1 MKKLIAGLVCGA
13 VMLAGFLPAA
23 FAVSSASVSMQASAE
38 QAAAT
43 LNLSNSAQEIT
54 AVSLSFQVNVT
65 SGTSDKTSVWFAF
78 DNSLPANI
86 QEYRYNASTGRL
98 TLYLSG
104 KDALFKE
111 NSSLLGNIKASSQ
124 EGGVTLSVEPIAD
137 SLKLVNTAHETMNAP
152 TMDGSGAVELVVGDG
167 GENAKP
173 KVDFTALANAIASAE
188 SKDASQYTTESWN
201 ALQAAL
207 RSAKAVLASADST
220 QESVDSA
227 TNALNAAIH
236 GLVSVNN
243 GSGSSSSAPTTPTNP
258 TNPTTPTNPS
268 TGGNQVVTVTTS
280 AAKPS
285 ASSKKPTSS
294 SSSSSSSDASGSS
307 QSTASSSKKPASSSA
322 ASSETG
328 ASSQN
333 TANNETKPKNNDAI
347 VNTIMMVVIGLLV
360 IAIIGIGIAIVIARK
375 RRS

>member
-137 SLKLVNTAHETMNAP
+137 SLKLVNTAHETMSAP

-243 GSGSSSSAPTTPTNP
+243 GSGSSSSAPTTPANP
-258 TNPTTPTNPS
+258 TNPTNPS

-347 VNTIMMVVIGLLV
+347 VNTIMMVVSGLLV

>member
-243 GSGSSSSAPTTPTNP
+243 GSGSSSSAPTTPA
-258 TNPTTPTNPS
+258 NPTTPTNPS
-268 TGGNQVVTVTTS
+268 TGGNQVVTATTS

-347 VNTIMMVVIGLLV
+347 VNTIMMVVSGLLV

>member
-243 GSGSSSSAPTTPTNP
+243 GSGSSSSAPTTPA
-258 TNPTTPTNPS
+258 NPTTPTNPS
-268 TGGNQVVTVTTS
+268 TGGNQVVTVTSS
-280 AAKPS
+280 AVKPS
-285 ASSKKPTSS
+285 ASSKKPISS

-347 VNTIMMVVIGLLV
+347 VNTIMMVVSGLLV

>member
-227 TNALNAAIH
+227 TNTLNAAIH

-268 TGGNQVVTVTTS
+268 TGGNQIATVTNS

>member
-137 SLKLVNTAHETMNAP
+137 SLKLVNTAHETMSAP

-243 GSGSSSSAPTTPTNP
+243 GSGSSSSAPTTPANP
-258 TNPTTPTNPS
+258 TNPTNPS
-268 TGGNQVVTVTTS
+268 TGGNQVVTVTSS

>member
-268 TGGNQVVTVTTS
+268 TGGNQIATVTTS

-347 VNTIMMVVIGLLV
+347 VNTIMMVVSGLLV

>member
-137 SLKLVNTAHETMNAP
+137 SLKLVNTAHETMSAP

-243 GSGSSSSAPTTPTNP
+243 GSGSSSSAPTTPANP
-258 TNPTTPTNPS
+258 TNPTNPS
-268 TGGNQVVTVTTS
+268 TGGNQVVTATTS

-285 ASSKKPTSS
+285 ASSKKPPSS

>member
-137 SLKLVNTAHETMNAP
+137 SLKLVNTAHETMSAP

-243 GSGSSSSAPTTPTNP
+243 GSGSSSSAPTTPA
-258 TNPTTPTNPS
+258 NPTTPTNPS
-268 TGGNQVVTVTTS
+268 TGGNQVVTATSS

>member
-347 VNTIMMVVIGLLV
+347 VNTIMMVVSGLLV

>member
-243 GSGSSSSAPTTPTNP
+243 GSGSSSSAPTTPANP

-347 VNTIMMVVIGLLV
+347 VNTIMMVVSGLLV

>member
-243 GSGSSSSAPTTPTNP
+243 GSGSSSSAPTTPANP
-258 TNPTTPTNPS
+258 TNPTNPS
-268 TGGNQVVTVTTS
+268 TGGNQVVTVTSS
-280 AAKPS
+280 AVKPS
-285 ASSKKPTSS
+285 ASSKKTTSS

>member
-23 FAVSSASVSMQASAE
+23 FAVSSASVSIQASAE

-137 SLKLVNTAHETMNAP
+137 SLKLVNTAHETMSAP

-243 GSGSSSSAPTTPTNP
+243 GSGSSSSAPTTPANP
-258 TNPTTPTNPS
+258 TNPTNPS
-268 TGGNQVVTVTTS
+268 TGGNQVVTVTSS
-280 AAKPS
+280 AVKPS

>member
-227 TNALNAAIH
+227 TNTLNAAIH

-243 GSGSSSSAPTTPTNP
+243 GSGSSSSAPTTPA
-258 TNPTTPTNPS
+258 NPTTPTNPS
-268 TGGNQVVTVTTS
+268 TGGNQIATVTNS

>member
-243 GSGSSSSAPTTPTNP
+243 GSGSSSSAPTTPA
-258 TNPTTPTNPS
+258 NPTTPTNPS
-268 TGGNQVVTVTTS
+268 TGGNQLVTVTSS

>member
-111 NSSLLGNIKASSQ
+111 NSSLLGSIKASSQ

-173 KVDFTALANAIASAE
+173 KVDFTALTNAIASAE

-268 TGGNQVVTVTTS
+268 TGGNQIATVTTS

-347 VNTIMMVVIGLLV
+347 VNTIMMVVSGLLV

>member
-111 NSSLLGNIKASSQ
+111 SSSLLGNIKASSQ

-243 GSGSSSSAPTTPTNP
+243 GSGSSSPAPTTPTNP
-258 TNPTTPTNPS
+258 TNPTNPS

-347 VNTIMMVVIGLLV
+347 VNTIMMVVSGLLV

>member
-111 NSSLLGNIKASSQ
+111 NSSLLGSIKASSQ

-243 GSGSSSSAPTTPTNP
+243 GSGSSSSAPTTPANP
-258 TNPTTPTNPS
+258 TNPTNPS
-268 TGGNQVVTVTTS
+268 TGGNQVVTVTSS

>member
-243 GSGSSSSAPTTPTNP
+243 GSGSSSSAPTTPA
-258 TNPTTPTNPS
+258 NPTTPTNPS

>member
-111 NSSLLGNIKASSQ
+111 NSSLLGSIKASSQ

-207 RSAKAVLASADST
+207 CSAKAVLASADST

-243 GSGSSSSAPTTPTNP
+243 GSGSSSSAPTTPANP
-258 TNPTTPTNPS
+258 TNPTNPS
-268 TGGNQVVTVTTS
+268 TGGNQVVTVTSS
-280 AAKPS
+280 AVKPS

-347 VNTIMMVVIGLLV
+347 VNTIMMVVSGLLV

>member
-111 NSSLLGNIKASSQ
+111 NSSLLGSIKASSQ

-243 GSGSSSSAPTTPTNP
+243 GSGSSSSAPTTPANP
-258 TNPTTPTNPS
+258 TNPTNPS
-268 TGGNQVVTVTTS
+268 TGGNQVVTVTSS
-280 AAKPS
+280 AVKPS

-347 VNTIMMVVIGLLV
+347 VNTIMMVVSGLLV

>member
-137 SLKLVNTAHETMNAP
+137 SLKLVNTAHETMSAP

-243 GSGSSSSAPTTPTNP
+243 GSGSSSSAPTTPA
-258 TNPTTPTNPS
+258 NPTTPTNPS
-268 TGGNQVVTVTTS
+268 TGGNQVVTVTSS
-280 AAKPS
+280 AVKPS

>member
-111 NSSLLGNIKASSQ
+111 SSSLLGNIKASSQ

-243 GSGSSSSAPTTPTNP
+243 GSGSSSSAPTTPA
-258 TNPTTPTNPS
+258 NPTTPTNPS
-268 TGGNQVVTVTTS
+268 TGGNQVVTATTS

-347 VNTIMMVVIGLLV
+347 VNTIMMVVSGLLV

>member
-243 GSGSSSSAPTTPTNP
+243 GSGSSSSAPTTPANP

-268 TGGNQVVTVTTS
+268 TGGNQIATVTTS

-347 VNTIMMVVIGLLV
+347 VNTIMMVVSGLLV

>member
-243 GSGSSSSAPTTPTNP
+243 GSGSSSPAPTTPTNP
-258 TNPTTPTNPS
+258 TNPTNPS

-307 QSTASSSKKPASSSA
+307 QPTASSSKKPASSSA

>member
-104 KDALFKE
+104 KAALFKE

-243 GSGSSSSAPTTPTNP
+243 GSGSSSSAPTTPANP
-258 TNPTTPTNPS
+258 TNPTNPS
-268 TGGNQVVTVTTS
+268 TGGNQVVTVTSS
-280 AAKPS
+280 AVKPS

-347 VNTIMMVVIGLLV
+347 VNTIMIVVSGLLV
-360 IAIIGIGIAIVIARK
+360 IAIIGIGIAIFIARK

>member
-137 SLKLVNTAHETMNAP
+137 SLKLVNTAHETMSAP

-243 GSGSSSSAPTTPTNP
+243 GSGSSSSAPTTPA
-258 TNPTTPTNPS
+258 NPTTPTNPS
-268 TGGNQVVTVTTS
+268 TGGNQVVTTTTS

>member
-243 GSGSSSSAPTTPTNP
+243 GSGSSSSAPTTPA
-258 TNPTTPTNPS
+258 NPTTPTNPS

-347 VNTIMMVVIGLLV
+347 VNTIMMVVSGLLV

>member
-258 TNPTTPTNPS
+258 ANPTTPTNPS

-347 VNTIMMVVIGLLV
+347 VNTIMMVVSGLLV

>member
-137 SLKLVNTAHETMNAP
+137 SLKLVNTAHETMSAP

-243 GSGSSSSAPTTPTNP
+243 GSGSSSSAPTTPA
-258 TNPTTPTNPS
+258 NPTTPTNPS

-347 VNTIMMVVIGLLV
+347 VNTIMMVVSGLLV

-375 RRS
+375 HRS

>member
-243 GSGSSSSAPTTPTNP
+243 GSGSSSSAPTTPANP
-258 TNPTTPTNPS
+258 TNPTNPS
-268 TGGNQVVTVTTS
+268 TGGNQVVTVTSS
-280 AAKPS
+280 AVKPS

>member
-333 TANNETKPKNNDAI
+333 TAKNETKPKNNDAI
-347 VNTIMMVVIGLLV
+347 VNTIMMVVSGLLV

>member
-124 EGGVTLSVEPIAD
+124 EGGVTLSVEPVAD

-243 GSGSSSSAPTTPTNP
+243 GSGSSSSAPTTPA
-258 TNPTTPTNPS
+258 NPTTPTNPS

>member
-104 KDALFKE
+104 KAALFKE

-333 TANNETKPKNNDAI
+333 TAKNETKPKNNDAI
-347 VNTIMMVVIGLLV
+347 VNTIMMVVSGLLV

>member
-137 SLKLVNTAHETMNAP
+137 SLKLVNTAHETMSAP

-243 GSGSSSSAPTTPTNP
+243 GSGSSSSAPTTPA
-258 TNPTTPTNPS
+258 NPTTPTNPS
-268 TGGNQVVTVTTS
+268 TGGNQVVTATTS

-347 VNTIMMVVIGLLV
+347 VNTIMMVVSGLLV

>member
-243 GSGSSSSAPTTPTNP
+243 GSGRSSSAPTTPANP
-258 TNPTTPTNPS
+258 TNPTNPS
-268 TGGNQVVTVTTS
+268 TGGNQVVTAATS

-347 VNTIMMVVIGLLV
+347 VNTIMIVVSGLLV
-360 IAIIGIGIAIVIARK
+360 IAIIGIGIAIFIARK

>member
-104 KDALFKE
+104 KAALFKE

-243 GSGSSSSAPTTPTNP
+243 GSGSSSSAPTTPA
-258 TNPTTPTNPS
+258 NPTTPTNPS

-347 VNTIMMVVIGLLV
+347 VNTIMMVVSGLLV
-360 IAIIGIGIAIVIARK
+360 IAIIGIGIAIFIARK

>member
-243 GSGSSSSAPTTPTNP
+243 GSGSSSSAPTTPANP
-258 TNPTTPTNPS
+258 TNPTNPS

-347 VNTIMMVVIGLLV
+347 VNTIMMVVSGLLV

>member
-243 GSGSSSSAPTTPTNP
+243 GSGSSSSAPTTPA
-258 TNPTTPTNPS
+258 NPTTPTNPS
-268 TGGNQVVTVTTS
+268 TGGNQVVTATTS

-322 ASSETG
+322 VSSETG

>member
-243 GSGSSSSAPTTPTNP
+243 GSGSSSSAPTTPA
-258 TNPTTPTNPS
+258 NPTTPTNPS
-268 TGGNQVVTVTTS
+268 TGGNQVVTATTS

-322 ASSETG
+322 VSSETG

-347 VNTIMMVVIGLLV
+347 VNTIMMVVSGLLV

-375 RRS
+375 HRS